1 MKFGQVEFVAVLATV
16 LRDAEIRACGPVGSE
31 SGRVELERLLRD
43 SSLAG
48 PTLSLTRPED
58 LYIQVVKR

>member
-1 MKFGQVEFVAVLATV
+1 MKFAQVEFVAVLAHV
-16 LRDAEIRACGPVGSE
+16 LRGAEVRACGPVDSE
-31 SGRVELERLLRD
+31 SGRVELETLVRD

-48 PTLSLTRPED
+48 PTLSLKRPED